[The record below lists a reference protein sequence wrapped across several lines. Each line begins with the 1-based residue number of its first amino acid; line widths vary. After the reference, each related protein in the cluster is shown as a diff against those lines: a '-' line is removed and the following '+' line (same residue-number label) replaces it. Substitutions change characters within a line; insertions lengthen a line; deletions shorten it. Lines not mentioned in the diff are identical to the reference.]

1 MLSFF
6 KLIRLPNLIIIALTQ
21 YVMRYFII
29 QPILA
34 INRIHLQLSDIDFAI
49 LVMATLF
56 VAAGGYIINDYFD
69 TKADRLNKR
78 EVIVGRRISRR
89 ISLFLHQALSF
100 IGLVLGGY
108 VSYKVG
114 HWQFVLIFFM
124 AGGLLWFYSTSY
136 KNHFILGNLVLAFI
150 CAAIPFLVVVFEIP
164 PLNKTYSEVL
174 IASKT
179 NFDYLLYWVGA
190 FSFFSFF
197 AVLIHQ
203 FIRDLVSVKGDQEI
217 GRRSLPIIIGFKWT
231 KTIIVSLILFLSV
244 SVFGVWYQFLNAP
257 MDKITPWYFSLLIII
272 PLLLL
277 AYLVI
282 KLKKDESLKFG
293 VFLLRMAILAGIS
306 YAFVVNHIL
315 SNTNF

>member
-1 MLSFF
+1 MLSLL
-6 KLIRLPNLIIIALTQ
+6 KLIRFPNLIIIALTQ

-34 INRIHLQLSDIDFAI
+34 INEIQLQLSDLNFAI

-56 VAAGGYIINDYFD
+56 IAAGGYIINDYFD
-69 TKADRLNKR
+69 CKADRLNKR
-78 EVIVGRRISRR
+78 DVIVGRRISRR
-89 ISLFLHQALSF
+89 ISLMLHQIFSF
-100 IGLVLGGY
+100 IGLLLGGY

-150 CAAIPFLVVVFEIP
+150 CAAIPFLVVIFEIP
-164 PLNKTYSEVL
+164 PLNKTYAEVL
-174 IASKT
+174 VASKT

-190 FSFFSFF
+190 FSFFAFF
-197 AVLIHQ
+197 GVLIHQ
-203 FIRDLVSVKGDQEI
+203 FIRDLISVKGDKEI
-217 GRRSLPIIIGFKWT
+217 GRRSLPFVIGFKWT
-231 KTIIVSLILFLSV
+231 KSIIVGLILFLCI

-272 PLLLL
+272 PLFLLS
-277 AYLVI
+277 YLVI
-282 KLKKDESLKFG
+282 RLKKDESLKFG

>member
-1 MLSFF
+1 MLSFL

-49 LVMATLF
+49 LVVATLF
-56 VAAGGYIINDYFD
+56 IAAGGYIINDYFD
-69 TKADRLNKR
+69 CKADRLNKR

-89 ISLFLHQALSF
+89 ISLMLHQVLSF
-100 IGLVLGGY
+100 VGLVLGGY

-150 CAAIPFLVVVFEIP
+150 GAAIPFLVVIFEIP
-164 PLNKTYSEVL
+164 PLNKTYAEVL
-174 IASKT
+174 VASKT

-203 FIRDLVSVKGDQEI
+203 FIRDLVSVKGDKEI
-217 GRRSLPIIIGFKWT
+217 GRRSLPSVIGFRWTKIIIVG
-231 KTIIVSLILFLSV
+231 LILFLCV

-257 MDKITPWYFSLLIII
+257 LDKITPWYFILLIIL

-282 KLKKDESLKFG
+282 KLKKDESLKLG

-306 YAFVVNHIL
+306 YAFIVNHIL

>member
-1 MLSFF
+1 MLSLL
-6 KLIRLPNLIIIALTQ
+6 KLIRFPNLIIIALTQ

-34 INRIHLQLSDIDFAI
+34 INEIQLQLSDLNFAI

-56 VAAGGYIINDYFD
+56 IAAGGYIINDYFD

-78 EVIVGRRISRR
+78 DVIVGRRISRR
-89 ISLFLHQALSF
+89 ISLMLHQAFSF

-150 CAAIPFLVVVFEIP
+150 CAAIPFLVVIFEIP
-164 PLNKTYSEVL
+164 PLSKNYAEVL
-174 IASKT
+174 VASKT

-190 FSFFSFF
+190 FAFF
-197 AVLIHQ
+197 AFFGVLIHQ
-203 FIRDLVSVKGDQEI
+203 LIRDLISIKGDKEI
-217 GRRSLPIIIGFKWT
+217 GRRSLPFVIGFKWT
-231 KTIIVSLILFLSV
+231 KSIIVGLILFLCV

-272 PLLLL
+272 PLFLLS
-277 AYLVI
+277 YLI
-282 KLKKDESLKFG
+282 IRLKENESLKFG

>member
-1 MLSFF
+1 MLSLL

-34 INRIHLQLSDIDFAI
+34 INNIHLQLSDIDFAI

-69 TKADRLNKR
+69 TKGDRLNKR
-78 EVIVGRRISRR
+78 EVIVGRDIKRR
-89 ISLFLHQALSF
+89 IALILHQAFSF
-100 IGLVLGGY
+100 IGLILGGY

-136 KNHFILGNLVLAFI
+136 KNHFLLGNLVLAFI
-150 CAAIPFLVVVFEIP
+150 GAGIPFLVVVFEIP
-164 PLNKTYSEVL
+164 PLNKTYAEVL
-174 IASKT
+174 VASKT

-197 AVLIHQ
+197 AVLIYQ
-203 FIRDLVSVKGDQEI
+203 FIRDLLSVKGDQEI
-217 GRRSLPIIIGFKWT
+217 GRRSLPLIIGFRWT
-231 KTIIVSLILFLSV
+231 KTIIISLILFLCV

-257 MDKITPWYFSLLIII
+257 MDHITPWYFSVLIII

-277 AYLVI
+277 CYLI
-282 KLKKDESLKFG
+282 LRLRKDESLKLG
-293 VFLLRMAILAGIS
+293 LFLLRFAILAGIS

>member
-1 MLSFF
+1 MLSFL

-21 YVMRYFII
+21 YMMRYFII

-34 INRIHLQLSDIDFAI
+34 INKIHLQLSGIDFAI

-56 VAAGGYIINDYFD
+56 IAAGGYIINDYFD

-89 ISLFLHQALSF
+89 ISLFLHQVLSF

-150 CAAIPFLVVVFEIP
+150 CAAIPFLVVIFEIP

-174 IASKT
+174 VASKT

-217 GRRSLPIIIGFKWT
+217 GRRSLPIIIGFAWT

-257 MDKITPWYFSLLIII
+257 MDKITPWYFSFLIII

>member
-1 MLSFF
+1 MLSLL

-21 YVMRYFII
+21 YVMRYFIVE
-29 QPILA
+29 PILA
-34 INRIHLQLSDIDFAI
+34 INRIKLQLSDIDFAI
-49 LVMATLF
+49 LVIATLF
-56 VAAGGYIINDYFD
+56 IAAGGYIINDYFD
-69 TKADRLNKR
+69 AKADRLNKR
-78 EVIVGRRISRR
+78 DVIVGRKISRR
-89 ISLFLHQALSF
+89 ISQFLHQVFSF

-164 PLNKTYSEVL
+164 PLNKTYAEVL
-174 IASKT
+174 VASET
-179 NFDYLLYWVGA
+179 SFDYLLYWVGA
-190 FSFFSFF
+190 FSFFAFF

-203 FIRDLVSVKGDQEI
+203 FVRDLISVKGDKEI
-217 GRRSLPIIIGFKWT
+217 GRRSLPFVIGFRWT
-231 KTIIVSLILFLSV
+231 KVVIVSLILFLSA

-257 MDKITPWYFSLLIII
+257 VDNITPWYFSLLIII

-277 AYLVI
+277 SYLVV

-293 VFLLRMAILAGIS
+293 VLLLRMAILAGIS
-306 YAFVVNHIL
+306 YAFVVNHII

>member
-1 MLSFF
+1 MLSFL
-6 KLIRLPNLIIIALTQ
+6 KLIRLHNLIIIGLTQ
-21 YVMRYFII
+21 YVMRYFIV

-34 INRIHLQLSDIDFAI
+34 INRIKLQLSDINFAI
-49 LVMATLF
+49 LVSATLF
-56 VAAGGYIINDYFD
+56 IAAGGYIINDYFD
-69 TKADRLNKR
+69 AKADRLNKR
-78 EVIVGRRISRR
+78 DVIVGRKISRR
-89 ISLFLHQALSF
+89 VSLVLHQVFSF
-100 IGLVLGGY
+100 IGLLLGAY

-124 AGGLLWFYSTSY
+124 AGGLLWFYSISY

-164 PLNKTYSEVL
+164 PLNKTYAEVL
-174 IASKT
+174 VASET

-190 FSFFSFF
+190 FSFFAFF
-197 AVLIHQ
+197 SVLIHQ
-203 FIRDLVSVKGDQEI
+203 SVRDLISVKGDKEI
-217 GRRSLPIIIGFKWT
+217 GRRSLPFVIGFKWT
-231 KTIIVSLILFLSV
+231 KVFIVSLILFLSV

-257 MDKITPWYFSLLIII
+257 VDKITPWYFSLLIIS
-272 PLLLL
+272 PLFLL
-277 AYLVI
+277 AFLVI

-293 VFLLRMAILAGIS
+293 VFLLRVAILSGIS

>member
-1 MLSFF
+1 MLSLL

-21 YVMRYFII
+21 YVMRYFIVE
-29 QPILA
+29 PILA
-34 INRIHLQLSDIDFAI
+34 INRIKLQLSDIDFAI
-49 LVMATLF
+49 LVLATLF
-56 VAAGGYIINDYFD
+56 IAAGGYIINDYFD
-69 TKADRLNKR
+69 CKADRLNKR
-78 EVIVGRRISRR
+78 DVIVGRKISRR
-89 ISLFLHQALSF
+89 IAQVLHQVFSF

-150 CAAIPFLVVVFEIP
+150 CAAIPLLVVVFEIP
-164 PLNKTYSEVL
+164 PLNKTYAEVL

-179 NFDYLLYWVGA
+179 NFDYLIYWVGA

-203 FIRDLVSVKGDQEI
+203 FVRDLISVKGDKEV
-217 GRRSLPIIIGFKWT
+217 GRKSLPSIIGFRWT
-231 KTIIVSLILFLSV
+231 KAIIVGLILFLSV

-257 MDKITPWYFSLLIII
+257 MDLITPWYFSLLIII

-277 AYLVI
+277 AYLVV
-282 KLKKDESLKFG
+282 KLKKDASLKFG
-293 VFLLRMAILAGIS
+293 MFLLRMAILAGIS

-315 SNTNF
+315 EKL

>member
-1 MLSFF
+1 MLSLL

-34 INRIHLQLSDIDFAI
+34 INRIQLQLSDLNFAI

-56 VAAGGYIINDYFD
+56 VAAGGHIINDYFD
-69 TKADRLNKR
+69 SKADRLNKR
-78 EVIVGRRISRR
+78 DVIVGRKISRR
-89 ISLFLHQALSF
+89 ISLMLHQSFSF
-100 IGLVLGGY
+100 IGVVLGGY

-150 CAAIPFLVVVFEIP
+150 CAAIPFLVVIYEIP
-164 PLNKTYSEVL
+164 PLNKTYAEVL
-174 IASKT
+174 VASET

-203 FIRDLVSVKGDQEI
+203 FVRDLISVKGDKEI
-217 GRRSLPIIIGFKWT
+217 GRRSLPFIIGFKWT
-231 KTIIVSLILFLSV
+231 KLVIVSLILFLCA

-257 MDKITPWYFSLLIII
+257 VDKITPWYFSLLIII
-272 PLLLL
+272 PLFLL
-277 AYLVI
+277 AYLVL

-293 VFLLRMAILAGIS
+293 VFLLRLAILAGIS